1 MLHDQEHCYLSRSLC
16 LVLELKL
23 RVSGKAIPLTGL
35 STISRVTGGVQQI
48 EHIERKNSNKGVNG
62 E

>member
-23 RVSGKAIPLTGL
+23 RFSGKAIPLTGL

-48 EHIERKNSNKGVNG
+48 EHIERKNSNKAVNG